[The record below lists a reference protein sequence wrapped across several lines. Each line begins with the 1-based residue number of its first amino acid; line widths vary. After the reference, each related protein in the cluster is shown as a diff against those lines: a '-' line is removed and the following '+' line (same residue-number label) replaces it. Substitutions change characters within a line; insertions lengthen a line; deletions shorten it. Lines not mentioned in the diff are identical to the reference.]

1 MYYEDSSGVNDT
13 TTSFD
18 DFSATL
24 SPSNK
29 SDPICEHCRKSFG
42 SRNGRGGS
50 AQRFCSATCRKS
62 HHNAQRQHLKRLN
75 ETLVKSPASQTE
87 TLRDAE
93 KSETLATTEPAPAP
107 AAKIEDPDKFDWFRD
122 REDIVVRQQMPIAVY
137 HNPHGDVVI
146 RQQGEFYEE
155 DKWIVIEC
163 HNLVPLISRLQAFE
177 RGE

>member
-1 MYYEDSSGVNDT
+1 MYHEDSCAVNGT
-13 TTSFD
+13 IAPVD
-18 DFSATL
+18 DFQATL
-24 SPSNK
+24 APSNK
-29 SDPICEHCRKSFG
+29 SDPICEHCRKSFEP
-42 SRNGRGGS
+42 RNGRGGS

-75 ETLVKSPASQTE
+75 ETLPASQFE

-93 KSETLATTEPAPAP
+93 TLATIEPAPAP
-107 AAKIEDPDKFDWFRD
+107 AAKIKDPNEFDWFRD

-146 RQQGEFYEE
+146 RQQGDFYED
-155 DKWIVIEC
+155 DKWIVIER

-177 RGE
+177 RGEESP